1 MTAVASSSIPVP
13 TDERQPNDFERMLKE
28 LEALVTHLEQGDLP
42 LDESLRQFERGIE
55 LTRACE
61 QALRAAEQK
70 VEILLEPSA
79 DAQPAPF
86 ESRSG

>member
-1 MTAVASSSIPVP
+1 VP
-13 TDERQPNDFERMLKE
+13 ADEHQPNDFERMLKE
-28 LEALVTHLEQGDLP
+28 LEALVTRLEQGDLA

-61 QALRAAEQK
+61 RALRAAEQK
-70 VEILLEPSA
+70 VEILLEPTVE
-79 DAQPAPF
+79 AQPAPF